1 MTEPTDAP
9 VGPPGDGDGLPSAT
23 PAARALFADRLD
35 RAERFARL
43 LTTTGIEH
51 GHLGPREVPRLW
63 DRHLANS
70 AVVTDLVPAGS
81 TVLDVGSG
89 AGLPG
94 LPMAIRR
101 ADLHLVLI
109 EPMLRRSSFLESAVG
124 ELELAEQ
131 VQVVR
136 GRAEDGAVRGALGGA
151 VWVTARAVAPL
162 PRLLGWCLPLLA
174 PGGWLLALKGST
186 AADEVAQFRSAAP
199 RQLRSA
205 VADLDVLELGAD
217 YGMESTQV
225 IRVERSARTDTR
237 RRRSQ

>member
-1 MTEPTDAP
+1 VTAATDDP
-9 VGPPGDGDGLPSAT
+9 VGPSGDGLPPAT
-23 PAARALFADRLD
+23 SAARALFADQLD
-35 RAERFARL
+35 RAGRYAHL
-43 LTTTGIEH
+43 LATIGIEH

-70 AVVTDLVPAGS
+70 AVVTDLVSAGS
-81 TVLDVGSG
+81 TVLDIGSG

-101 ADLHLVLI
+101 TDLHVTLI
-109 EPMLRRSSFLESAVG
+109 EPMLRRSTFLERAVG
-124 ELELAEQ
+124 ELELAER
-131 VQVVR
+131 VQVLR
-136 GRAEDGAVRGALGGA
+136 GRAEDGAVRGSVGGA
-151 VWVTARAVAPL
+151 FWVTARAVAPL

-186 AADEVAQFRSAAP
+186 AADEVAHFRSTASG
-199 RQLRSA
+199 QLRAA
-205 VADLDVLELGAD
+205 VADLDVVELGAD

-225 IRVERSARTDTR
+225 IRVERSARTEAR